1 MRLSG
6 LASIICAVLV
16 LISCPSRKNHSQPA
30 PDKGNAASSAQTLDI
45 SAEYVWNPSVHARFT
60 KEEVLVP
67 SGAINWRI
75 PTAIST
81 NENCIYVC
89 DSGERNLYVFDI
101 DNGDRKNII
110 NISKNPSNSVFDFTL
125 HDNKIYI
132 TGQFRILTYTEGKV
146 TQRSNSKRWGTI
158 SVYDD
163 SICGIQYDAP
173 KGVVLNVCDI
183 NFANINTYFLRQV
196 YRFEY
201 IAPLSHVF
209 DVVKVD
215 NAIVVNQR
223 FENKL
228 YYYELIGGQLV
239 YRKTEKWVDDPAL
252 DSREANNKE
261 NWEQELIK
269 MRSVQRNPNLA
280 SLASPRPKGKFLSIA
295 SRVLALDG
303 ALWGLIP
310 TYTSSGVL
318 VKIQD
323 DERELIGFDV
333 SEGTY
338 PCDFALRKTDA
349 GLELIVLFGIIG
361 EKGKS
366 RFIKKFSGLV
376 DVDDASEKENKND
389 VHNVD

>member
-75 PTAIST
+75 PTAIRT

-101 DNGDRKNII
+101 DNGDWKNTINIRDSSVGTMFDFALNNKIVYVIMQLKILCYSEDGVMRKSNSERWGCISIDGDSISGIQQNIDGRVVLNYSDVDFTNTSKHRLEKVNVFDGLPTPWISELVKMNNII
-110 NISKNPSNSVFDFTL
+110 IINPIL
-125 HDNKIYI
+125 ENKIYHYE
-132 TGQFRILTYTEGKV
+132 FL
-146 TQRSNSKRWGTI
+146 S
-158 SVYDD
+158 
-163 SICGIQYDAP
+163 
-173 KGVVLNVCDI
+173 GVP
-183 NFANINTYFLRQV
+183 V
-196 YRFEY
+196 YRG
-201 IAPLSHVF
+201 V
-209 DVVKVD
+209 
-215 NAIVVNQR
+215 
-223 FENKL
+223 
-228 YYYELIGGQLV
+228 
-239 YRKTEKWVDDPAL
+239 EKWVDDPAL
-252 DSREANNKE
+252 DSRDANNKE
-261 NWEQELIK
+261 YWEQKLVN
-269 MRSVQRNPNLA
+269 MRRVQRNPNLA
-280 SLASPRPKGKFLSIA
+280 GLASTRPKGKFLPIA

-303 ALWGLIP
+303 ALWGLIR
-310 TYTSSGVL
+310 TYKSSGVL

-323 DERELIGFDV
+323 NERELIGFDV

-338 PCDFALRKTDA
+338 PSDFALRKKDA
-349 GLELIVLFGIIG
+349 GIELIVLLGIIG

-376 DVDDASEKENKND
+376 DVDDASATE
-389 VHNVD
+389 VDKTDLP